1 MINSSA
7 RPEALLKKK
16 KKKREREEEEEKQP
30 EQQGS
35 LEMIRGIGGLQ
46 EEGGAHKGGRKISF
60 TQ

>member
-16 KKKREREEEEEKQP
+16 KREREREEEEKQP